1 MSSSQDGLF
10 SAPVTGGQQAA
21 RDRTI
26 TIVDGHALAFRSYFA
41 IRQLTNSRGRSV
53 NAVYGFTRSLMRL
66 LAEDSEDDATIVAF
80 DAPAKTFRHEQYE
93 DYKAGRAP
101 TPDDLPDQI
110 DTIRQVVAAMGLYQ
124 IEVPG
129 LEADD
134 IIGTLATRCAA
145 DGYLVEI
152 VTSDRDAYQ
161 LVSDRIKVRGLDKTQ
176 LLGPAEVL
184 EKYGVTVEQWVDY
197 RALIG
202 DSSDN

>member
-53 NAVYGFTRSLMRL
+53 NAIYGFTRSLMRL
-66 LAEDSEDDATIVAF
+66 LAEDGEGDATIVAF

-93 DYKAGRAP
+93 GYKAGRAE
-101 TPDDLPDQI
+101 TPHDLPDQI
-110 DTIRQVVAAMGLYQ
+110 DTIRRLVELMGVYQ
-124 IEVPG
+124 TEVPG

-134 IIGTLATRCAA
+134 IIGTLATKGAA
-145 DGYLVEI
+145 AGYRVEI

-161 LVSDRIKVRGLDKTQ
+161 LVSDRIRVRGLDKAQ
-176 LLGPAEVL
+176 GFGPAEVL
-184 EKYGVTVEQWVDY
+184 EKYGVTVEQ
-197 RALIG
+197 
-202 DSSDN
+202 